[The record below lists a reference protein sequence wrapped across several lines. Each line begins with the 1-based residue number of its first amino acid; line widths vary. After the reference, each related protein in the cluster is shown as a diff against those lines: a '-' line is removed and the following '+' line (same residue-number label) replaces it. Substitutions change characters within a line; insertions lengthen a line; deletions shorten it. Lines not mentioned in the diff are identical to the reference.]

1 MSVQTATFLGLHF
14 ETVIVEADIAAGLPN
29 FIIVGLPGTAV
40 REAKDRVRSGLKRSG
55 FLFPR
60 TRVTVN
66 LAPASARK
74 EGSYFDLPV
83 ALAILQAAGEIVNA
97 SPRDFFFGEVGLD
110 GALRAVAG
118 ALPLVIYA
126 QRQGFTRCFLPAGN
140 IHEVSMVREMTLVPV
155 NSLRETC
162 DVLCDRLPPPAYPPS
177 PAPSTLS
184 AESMFDMKDICGQQH
199 AKRACEIAAAGG
211 HNLAMIG
218 SPGSGK
224 TLLARTMPSL
234 LPPLTDDEML
244 ETGQIHSI
252 AGLLRTEEGLSRTP
266 PFRSPHHSSS
276 AVALI
281 GGGSQILP
289 GEISLA
295 HHGILFLDELLEFS
309 PHALNQL
316 REPLE
321 EGCVRIS
328 RAVGTAVFP
337 AQFLLVAAMNPC
349 PCGFAMDETRE
360 CRCSEHVIERYE
372 QRLSGPLIDR
382 IDMIVHVPRIRAA
395 ELSEP
400 ASGESSSE
408 IRARVLQA
416 RERERQR
423 FRTETYTLNKHISH
437 REIRKYCT
445 LSADDEAFFTENA
458 EQLKLTARRMFSLLK
473 VARTIADLSGSDR
486 LTREHCAEALSF
498 LPNHIS

>member
-1 MSVQTATFLGLHF
+1 MFVHTATFLGLQF
-14 ETVIVEADIAAGLPN
+14 ETVVVEADIAAGLPN

-55 FLFPR
+55 FSFPR

-97 SPRDFFFGEVGLD
+97 STRDFFFGEVGLD
-110 GALRAVAG
+110 GTLRAVAG

-140 IHEVSMVREMTLVPV
+140 IHEVSMVQEMTFVPV
-155 NSLRETC
+155 HTLRETC
-162 DVLCDRLPPPAYPPS
+162 DVLAERMPPPAVP

-184 AESMFDMKDICGQQH
+184 ARTTFDMKDIHGQQH

-234 LPPLTDDEML
+234 LPPLTNEEML

-328 RAVGTAVFP
+328 RAVGTAMFP

-360 CRCSEHVIERYE
+360 CRCSEQVIERYE

-382 IDMIVHVPRIRAA
+382 IDMIVHVPRIRAT
-395 ELSEP
+395 ELSAVGDGEP
-400 ASGESSSE
+400 SAA
-408 IRARVLQA
+408 IRARVKHA
-416 RERERQR
+416 RERQR
-423 FRTETYTLNKHISH
+423 KRFRNESYTLNKHISH
-437 REIRKYCT
+437 REMRTYCA
-445 LSADDEAFFTENA
+445 LSTEDEAFFAENA

-473 VARTIADLSGSDR
+473 VARTIADLAGSHAI
-486 LTREHCAEALSF
+486 TREHCAEALSF
-498 LPNHIS
+498 LPPHTS